1 MIDPKAVKKALM
13 TAKSIVMDTGPSIPQ
28 IRDPHVINPD
38 RMSKG
43 GVPKNF
49 EVPNAMSVFPKP
61 QRMWDTD
68 MPGGAYLSMPSKE
81 DITGHKAAQ
90 GSISVAPGGK
100 PSFMVSKDAVDQTGT
115 PGRGSAGIKTN
126 LFKQKAG
133 WQWVDAPKGHEDTH
147 TLVSVEHRGGH
158 HYALATHFPNGVD
171 LARYPDKKS
180 EPRLRPT
187 TVGGLEFGPQVGSI
201 SVRGKEHPVY
211 QHIIA
216 KAEGGEVDDWDEHM
230 RRDSNL
236 GHFLRYSKVRDESG
250 DHKMLYHA
258 TPKDFHTF
266 APGGGDDPKKWQSG
280 PAVWMSPYKDHYP
293 AAHNVGGRKN
303 EHGIPQYKTGTH
315 VMPLWA
321 NIKNPLVLDSP
332 EMLEWA
338 ARAYAGVD
346 NPHNSQ
352 FPLMIDQHVRDALIA
367 DGYDGIFHGGSRTRP
382 NYKGPGHLP
391 YTLGEDPA
399 KEEEVIAFHPH
410 QLKSA
415 IGNNGDFDP
424 SKPEIHK
431 AEGGEV
437 DRDLPPLSFD
447 PEEGAGAVPYN
458 KNIDYMGM
466 VRHMPVS
473 EFLDMAYPLH
483 SPDQESLDFLKDHLR
498 KGRSFGQPFLN
509 ADWNEDQ
516 KQWDVKGHEGRH
528 RSKAISELYGPHTQI
543 PVHVFPYGMRARD
556 ITDEMRNAPFVSE
569 QHVRNRAENKKLR
582 KLYEEMGKPVPSFA
596 LKPEKSTGGTVDRDA
611 NLAKFMKDSHPEQG
625 EREDNFPIMVRDP
638 REKFAYGGMPGA
650 QGVMH
655 DLASEPDFT
664 PPKLQGTQIMKEPG
678 GNWLSGSV
686 ENSLEP
692 LKKETI
698 PTYLGTHETP
708 EVAKEI
714 AERGI
719 ANIGNHPEAAR
730 AARMEGLTD
739 TLNKAN
745 QTKAVNDFINKQ
757 LTRYVKN
764 EMGTERDPVRALAE
778 RGILHYAPD
787 NQHYDRHYET
797 VRKREGYPETR
808 GKSDL
813 AKAWENASDKSI
825 GRSFRAEE
833 LLKPSGY
840 SNMPLWTDY
849 ENFGEKHPWL
859 KKVDPSEK
867 IYGATSDL
875 ESGSIDHGLLGFDHL
890 IDELHNAVNPESD
903 LPDNFKLRHESL
915 ARMSVPQAVEHVHNI
930 NEWRKK
936 NREDASRKKAFNPA
950 TYLHK
955 DYPGTHYAWYELK
968 TSPNAT
974 PAIPPVYGKGQ
985 HLVHGAFPAK
995 FDTQEEAQNYIDTFN
1010 DQLREKN
1017 KNGDFDP
1024 LIKEIKQFPLRYGG
1038 QEDVMV
1044 SPGQEAK
1051 DPDLR
1056 EALSYEGNVMGH
1068 CVGGYSSNVTD
1079 GHSRIFSLR
1088 NKKTG
1093 EPHVTV
1099 ETHPKSNFDFD
1110 EFNKR
1115 HDELGTDENER
1126 MSELHSLGVVDD
1138 EGNPSPDDIAQIKG
1152 KANNKPVARYMP
1164 YVQDFVKSGK
1174 WGDVSDLHNADLIDA
1189 RHWPSLKLYKPILEK
1204 MRENGETL
1212 PDFLTKEENEAFH
1225 KKYAPEKANGG
1236 AIIAKATGGVVD
1248 PQKAIR
1254 RAVMVA
1260 EGMKRGGY
1268 RDPKTS
1274 AIEDWK
1280 WRPLKDVQAQLG
1292 DAKEIPSHV
1301 ATFGRFMD
1309 DTANKAG
1316 TVGLT
1321 PRDLIKAYTITR
1333 ASIQRGAVDSDK
1345 VRAAGLA
1352 LPNHNEPKVRPEG
1365 AFGEWLHTPM
1375 GQRYLQHAERG
1386 IIDPHSIS
1394 NAVQIMA
1401 PFGRHTTDIPDA
1413 LQWAAKNL
1421 PGREGDVS
1429 RLVAQAQQGTSSPSE
1444 WRDFIQGVRG
1454 VGPSKAGFIASLLG
1468 RGDQPTLDARQIVL
1482 HTGNPSKQAAPY
1494 IARRSG
1500 LGGAEAVE
1508 RLAARQRAMNLTTPE
1523 GLDPYYQHLA
1533 HHTIWDAVGNDQTT
1547 HSDVIHA
1554 MQHAATGGKI
1564 KDNPLIDHP
1573 LVHVMRAA
1581 GIPFSSEEKY
1591 ARGGAPKKKKVVPAD
1606 EASSVQVDRPIYS
1619 SWDEVPTIN
1628 PQDLVGKR
1636 IFPIRADLLKTG
1648 PDYTGIDSSQL
1659 TKPVAMRGGPGFPL
1673 IEENQRGGMGWAIK
1687 GKGRGTFKLNK
1698 NADYAAVTA
1707 MMPDT
1712 HESNSSFA
1720 RALIGTMAAH
1730 ARDKRIP
1737 KENLDQID
1745 ALIKAQSKN
1754 KKLSVLQDFPGFAHQ
1769 NIHDYVDS
1777 LNFESRDRIS
1787 KILHSARAQKLGAPS
1802 VKKIARETIDPRFAG
1817 LNRGDVM
1824 YLLELEKGDKGVA
1837 DLVKSGFT
1845 PHESYPLGIRGRI
1858 VGKFH
1863 HPFAAE
1869 TLWKD
1874 WFDQKRAAKKA
1885 SGKSSNPAADTAQ
1898 ILRGFDLALPTTTVT
1913 QAIADNLPSHPM
1925 DVQSP
1930 QAARMA
1936 LDVAHDRWTNTE
1948 TPVGH
1953 GGVSPAEMSKALKN
1967 SEASSTLTQYS
1978 EKEIKDMVKKKKFRA
1993 FKLPSGDVYF
2003 GLKHGTNYEEEYG
2016 FKHPELTPNETALV
2030 SVVNNEPGAKGVGGA
2045 SVMLKAIKEGATAL
2059 DAYAVPSKKHPDGF
2073 LPSFYRQFGFK
2084 ELGRIPFDPQYSTD
2098 QQLEDLK
2105 HYWRST
2111 GWDESMG
2118 MPSVSIMKW
2127 DGKDEDRQDALR
2139 NYLAQSRAGSRPG
2152 DGKSDVR
2159 SASWASEQGT
2169 QLSGGEAP
2177 VSGQGDGLGNRGGV
2191 RDDSQTRPSDRFTRA
2206 LTGVMNMTPQQAQA
2220 YGVSPEDVSAARK
2233 KLMPKASGGLVD
2245 HALRMV
2251 AHLTKP
2257 KAR

>member
-1 MIDPKAVKKALM
+1 MIDPKAIKKALM
-13 TAKSIVMDTGPSIPQ
+13 TAKGIMQDTSSSGLQ

-43 GVPKNF
+43 GVPKAEESSPISVPMNRMLLGYNLLHPSF
-49 EVPNAMSVFPKP
+49 KKIAADVEREHGVSTNEHELKSRLQAHPDFKSAWTAQEVDKLNSMGKKGPAKLY
-61 QRMWDTD
+61 Q
-68 MPGGAYLSMPSKE
+68 ALSDHGYGVTVHHSK
-81 DITGHKAAQ
+81 AL
-90 GSISVAPGGK
+90 GSISTYLKASHPKTMKQATIRMSDHPPEDRYGGYSANMINVRPQNWK
-100 PSFMVSKDAVDQTGT
+100 KAFDQAHQIL
-115 PGRGSAGIKTN
+115 SDSDSDEN
-126 LFKQKAG
+126 
-133 WQWVDAPKGHEDTH
+133 
-147 TLVSVEHRGGH
+147 
-158 HYALATHFPNGVD
+158 
-171 LARYPDKKS
+171 S
-180 EPRLRPT
+180 EET
-187 TVGGLEFGPQVGSI
+187 DIT
-201 SVRGKEHPVY
+201 
-211 QHIIA
+211 

-611 NLAKFMKDSHPEQG
+611 K
-625 EREDNFPIMVRDP
+625 
-638 REKFAYGGMPGA
+638 
-650 QGVMH
+650 
-655 DLASEPDFT
+655 EPDFT

-974 PAIPPVYGKGQ
+974 PAIPPKYEKGK

-1068 CVGGYSSNVTD
+1068 CVGGYSSNVTG

-1152 KANNKPVARYMP
+1152 KANGKPVARYMP

-1268 RDPKTS
+1268 KDPKTS

-1292 DAKEIPSHV
+1292 DTKEIPSHV

-1523 GLDPYYQHLA
+1523 GLAPYYQHLA

-1707 MMPDT
+1707 MMPNT

-1745 ALIKAQSKN
+1745 ALIRAQSKN

-1769 NIHDYVDS
+1769 NIHNYVDS

-1802 VKKIARETIDPRFAG
+1802 VKKIARETIDPRFSG

-2139 NYLAQSRAGSRPG
+2139 KYLAQSRAGSRPG

-2159 SASWASEQGT
+2159 SASGAPEQGT

-2177 VSGQGDGLGNRGGV
+2177 VSGQGDGRGNRGGV
-2191 RDDSQTRPSDRFTRA
+2191 RDDSQARPADRFTRT

-2220 YGVSPEDVSAARK
+2220 YGVSPEDVSAARN
-2233 KLMPKASGGLVD
+2233 KLMPKAGGGLVD

-2251 AHLTKP
+2251 THLTKP